1 MGKVKCFDVVS
12 ELVTEATRQ
21 FTPLWKLNEDKYK
34 VLENYCK
41 AVDSLIDEFEGESI
55 DVEIDEISMSVNIA
69 LQFYDIVVEA
79 KDHVFYKLSE
89 RAMKIRFG
97 QEEDDLTKVEF
108 VFPSLWER

>member
-41 AVDSLIDEFEGESI
+41 AVDSL
-55 DVEIDEISMSVNIA
+55 N
-69 LQFYDIVVEA
+69 
-79 KDHVFYKLSE
+79 
-89 RAMKIRFG
+89 
-97 QEEDDLTKVEF
+97 
-108 VFPSLWER
+108 

>member
-1 MGKVKCFDVVS
+1 
-12 ELVTEATRQ
+12 
-21 FTPLWKLNEDKYK
+21 
-34 VLENYCK
+34 
-41 AVDSLIDEFEGESI
+41 
-55 DVEIDEISMSVNIA
+55 MSVNIA

-89 RAMKIRFG
+89 RAMKIRFS